1 MPYIVQGHQRSSPT
15 SLITDREEKTV
26 FPNGG
31 GKLFHKKDKK
41 NAADSG
47 QVKIVHEESVLQF
60 ESRTTPHQ
68 FAAREY
74 DGVVG
79 GQKCQG

>member
-1 MPYIVQGHQRSSPT
+1 MPYIVQGDQRSGPT
-15 SLITDREEKTV
+15 SLIADGEEKTV
-26 FPNGG
+26 FPYGG
-31 GKLFHKKDKK
+31 GKLFDEKDEK

-47 QVKIVHEESVLQF
+47 QVKIVHKESVLQF

-68 FAAREY
+68 FAASEY